1 MRCFIMKKIVIV
13 VPKINPLKETKEER
27 KCRVQQAGS
36 SMRSRVVPNKKK
48 NVFAR
53 FFNPTLAHK
62 ILFHADIPMMTIPV

>member
-1 MRCFIMKKIVIV
+1 MKKIVIV

-48 NVFAR
+48 IDKKKQRQNDK
-53 FFNPTLAHK
+53 K
-62 ILFHADIPMMTIPV
+62 IVIKYI